1 MRIIPA
7 IDIIDGKCV
16 RLSKGDYNT
25 KIIYNENPLEVA
37 KEFEAHGIEY
47 LHLVDLDGA
56 KSNQI
61 VNYKILE
68 QIATKTKL
76 KIDFG
81 GGLKSDSDLKIAFE
95 SGANQITGGSI
106 AVKNRAI
113 FEKWIAEYGADKI
126 ILGADANNEKVA
138 VSGWL
143 EDSNEDLIP
152 FIQEYQNKGIQ
163 YVICTDIAK
172 DGMLEGPSFDL
183 YAKILDQCKFK
194 SNLSDINKSSF
205 SDQSKLSFS
214 DQSQSSLSPRAQSRG
229 EIKLIAS
236 GGISTFDELPKL
248 AELGCEGTII
258 GKAIYEGR
266 ISMKQLEQY
275 ILSR

>member
-7 IDIIDGKCV
+7 IDIIEGKCV

-37 KEFEAHGIEY
+37 KMFEAHGIKY

-56 KSNQI
+56 KSSKI
-61 VNYKILE
+61 VNHKILE
-68 QIATKTKL
+68 QIASKTTL

-81 GGLKSDSDLKIAFE
+81 GGLKSDADLKIAFE

-106 AVKNRAI
+106 AVKNREI
-113 FEKWIAEYGADKI
+113 FEKWIADYGADKI

-143 EDSNEDLIP
+143 EDSNEDLVP
-152 FIQEYQNKGIQ
+152 FIKNYQSKGIQ

-172 DGMLEGPSFDL
+172 DGMLEGPSFEL
-183 YAKILDQCKFK
+183 YKKIL
-194 SNLSDINKSSF
+194 SEIN
-205 SDQSKLSFS
+205 D
-214 DQSQSSLSPRAQSRG
+214 
-229 EIKLIAS
+229 IKLIAS
-236 GGISTFDELPKL
+236 GGISTFAELPKL
-248 AELGCEGTII
+248 AEMGCEGTII
-258 GKAIYEGR
+258 GKAIYEYK
-266 ISMKQLEQY
+266 ISMKELENF
-275 ILSR
+275 ILNN

>member
-1 MRIIPA
+1 
-7 IDIIDGKCV
+7 
-16 RLSKGDYNT
+16 
-25 KIIYNENPLEVA
+25 VA
-37 KEFEAHGIEY
+37 KSFEDHGIEY

-56 KSNQI
+56 KSSQI

-68 QIATKTKL
+68 QIATQTKL

-81 GGLKSDSDLKIAFE
+81 GGLKSDADLKIAFE

-138 VSGWL
+138 ISGWL
-143 EDSNEDLIP
+143 EESKEDLVP
-152 FIQEYQNKGIQ
+152 FIQDYQNKGIE

-183 YAKILDQCKFK
+183 YAKILAEAK
-194 SNLSDINKSSF
+194 
-205 SDQSKLSFS
+205 
-214 DQSQSSLSPRAQSRG
+214 G
-229 EIKLIAS
+229 IKLIAS

-266 ISMKQLEQY
+266 ISLKQLENY
-275 ILSR
+275 ILQSK

>member
-7 IDIIDGKCV
+7 IDIIEGKCV

-37 KEFEAHGIEY
+37 KSFEAHGIEY

-56 KSNQI
+56 KSSQI
-61 VNYKILE
+61 INYKILE
-68 QIATKTKL
+68 QIATQTKL

-106 AVKNRAI
+106 AVKNREL
-113 FEKWIAEYGADKI
+113 FEKWIAEYGSDKI

-152 FIQEYQNKGIQ
+152 FIQGYQKKGIQ

-183 YAKILDQCKFK
+183 YDKILAKA
-194 SNLSDINKSSF
+194 N
-205 SDQSKLSFS
+205 
-214 DQSQSSLSPRAQSRG
+214 G
-229 EIKLIAS
+229 VKLIAS
-236 GGISTFDELPKL
+236 GGISTFDELPRL

-266 ISMKQLEQY
+266 ISLKQLEQF
-275 ILSR
+275 IISK

>member
-16 RLSKGDYNT
+16 RLSKGDYKT

-56 KSNQI
+56 KSSQI

-68 QIATKTKL
+68 QIATQTSL

-81 GGLKSDSDLKIAFE
+81 GGLKADSDLKIAFE

-106 AVKNRAI
+106 AVKNREL
-113 FEKWIAEYGADKI
+113 FGKWIAEYGADKI

-152 FIQEYQNKGIQ
+152 FIQDYQSKGIQ

-183 YAKILDQCKFK
+183 YAKILNENK
-194 SNLSDINKSSF
+194 NL
-205 SDQSKLSFS
+205 
-214 DQSQSSLSPRAQSRG
+214 
-229 EIKLIAS
+229 KLIAS
-236 GGISTFDELPKL
+236 GGISTFDELPRL

-266 ISMKQLEQY
+266 ISLKQLENY
-275 ILSR
+275 IVSMNY